1 MEQDSQLSKVLSYF
15 DRNSDSWRDLYVTPR
30 TTNELVLQ
38 ERLNYALDFLSR
50 NVPLHSSVLDVGC
63 GSGSAAVKIA
73 QMGYLVHGIDISMQM
88 IASCREQ
95 LSRALPES
103 ESIIFTAGDFMD
115 MELEA
120 SHYEAVI
127 ALGFL
132 EYQINELAVLH
143 RFHNIM
149 KTGGLLIVSGPQ
161 SLSLSGGFGL
171 TRLLLKL
178 TGRQALALHGYS
190 RSRMSK
196 LLLSAGFE
204 VIDIIRHGF
213 ALLPMIEERI
223 VGFRIAALAHKVLT
237 GLSSVL
243 PIEAFANDIIV
254 AAIKKR

>member
-1 MEQDSQLSKVLSYF
+1 MEQNSQLSKVLSYF

-38 ERLNYALDFLSR
+38 ERLNYALDLLFR
-50 NVPLHSSVLDVGC
+50 TVPLHGTILDVGC
-63 GSGSAAVKIA
+63 GSGSVAAKIA
-73 QMGYLVHGIDISMQM
+73 QMGYSVHGIDISQQM

-95 LSRALPES
+95 LSRELPES

-115 MELEA
+115 TELEA

-132 EYQINELAVLH
+132 EYQTDEPAVLC

-190 RSRMSK
+190 RSRMSR
-196 LLLSAGFE
+196 LLSSAGFE
-204 VIDIIRHGF
+204 VMDIISHGF
-213 ALLPMIEERI
+213 ALLPI
-223 VGFRIAALAHKVLT
+223 VEQRLIGFRTAALAHKVLT

-243 PIEAFANDIIV
+243 PIQAFANDIIV
-254 AAIKKR
+254 AAVKKG